1 MTHLKSLL
9 LAGCAV
15 VLGLTSVAHAET
27 ASKAATKSAF
37 TDEQRAE
44 MQDVIRNFIL
54 DNPEVLME
62 SVNRYRDKEQKKKE
76 EGSVKVLK
84 ENMSFLNNGKH
95 PQIGNP
101 KGDITVVEFF
111 DYNCGYCKHALKA
124 VQELTEKDKNVK
136 VLFMEF
142 PILSPT
148 STVASKWAVAA
159 NMQGKYWAFH
169 QATLESTAP
178 KDAENLAKI
187 AQSVGMDVEKAKKDA
202 TGKEVEAYMAS
213 VRDFGE
219 KLNVTGTPAF
229 IVGQQIVRGY
239 VEYPAFQTI
248 INDERKKSK

>member
-1 MTHLKSLL
+1 MTNFKSLL

-15 VLGLTSVAHAET
+15 IIGATSAAHAET
-27 ASKAATKSAF
+27 SSTAGKLPF
-37 TDEQRAE
+37 NEGQRAAME
-44 MQDVIRNFIL
+44 DFVRNFIL

-62 SVNRYRDKEQKKKE
+62 SVNRYRDEEVKKKE

-84 ENMSFLNNGKH
+84 ENMSFLNSGKH

-101 KGDITVVEFF
+101 KGNVTVVEFF

-124 VQELTEKDKNVK
+124 VQELTEKDKNVR
-136 VLFMEF
+136 VIFMEF
-142 PILSPT
+142 PILSAA

-169 QATLESTAP
+169 QATLESNAP
-178 KDAENLAKI
+178 KDEENLAKI

-202 TGKEVEAYMAS
+202 AGKEVENYMAS
-213 VRDFGE
+213 VRSFGD
-219 KLNVTGTPAF
+219 KLSVTGTPAF
-229 IVGQQIVRGY
+229 IIGEQIIRGY

-248 INDERKKSK
+248 VDNERKKSN

>member
-1 MTHLKSLL
+1 VTNLKSIL

-27 ASKAATKSAF
+27 KPAF
-37 TDEQRAE
+37 SDDQRAA

-62 SVNRYRDKEQKKKE
+62 SVNRFRDKEQQKKE
-76 EGSVKVLK
+76 ESSVKVLK
-84 ENMSFLNNGKH
+84 ENMSFLTNGKH

-111 DYNCGYCKHALKA
+111 DYNCGYCKHALKS

-148 STVASKWAVAA
+148 SAVASKWAVAA
-159 NMQGKYWAFH
+159 NMQGKYWEFH

-178 KDAENLAKI
+178 KDDENLAKI
-187 AQSVGMDVEKAKKDA
+187 AKSVGMDVEKAKKDA
-202 TGKEVEAYMAS
+202 AGKEVEDYMAS
-213 VRDFGE
+213 VKAFGE

-239 VEYPAFQTI
+239 IEYPAFQTI